1 LAEVKTE
8 FNSPKIRTTSITDIR
23 MSTIK
28 NMFIDSESTK
38 KQGKSVEEK
47 EEIGERMYPAMTAK
61 PVGDND

>member
-1 LAEVKTE
+1 
-8 FNSPKIRTTSITDIR
+8 